1 MTTFTRV
8 RVKPA
13 LRCYTIKQRAMVCN
27 NFWKL
32 KEEKGY
38 WTSSNQFT
46 VIRKADI
53 TDTEKKIV
61 ITNLLFDA

>member
-1 MTTFTRV
+1 
-8 RVKPA
+8 
-13 LRCYTIKQRAMVCN
+13 MVCN

-46 VIRKADI
+46 VIKKADM

-61 ITNLLFDA
+61 ITNLLFDALDAAQKLCLIPI